1 MIHYHSNPS
10 PEVTASE
17 RSHSDSVRR
26 IAGECMVLLENDG
39 VLPLSGPQKVALYGN
54 GARATVKGGTGSGEV
69 NSRYSVSVEQGL
81 EEAGFEITTKQWL
94 AEQDRVIQEEFGAYM
109 ADVHQRAEAMGIPDF
124 FVMFNEHFI
133 PKALAPFQQA
143 EGDLAIYVL
152 GRNSGEGSDRYAEEG
167 DYELTQAEVA
177 LLTAL
182 GRNYKKVIVLLNLGG
197 VINAATL
204 KAIPGI
210 SAILLISQSGNMGG
224 HIVADV
230 LLGKSI
236 PSGRLTDTW
245 AEKYMDYP
253 SSATFSHNNGNWN
266 DEYYTD
272 GIFVGYR
279 YFDTFNVKPLYPF
292 GYGLNYTT
300 FTTEALGAS
309 ADEKQVSVTVKVTNT
324 GAFSGREV
332 VQVYGSAPRAGL
344 EKPMQVLCGFG
355 KTRLL
360 QPGQCQELKVSFD
373 LTNLESYDPAKA
385 AYVLEAGEY
394 VIRVGVNSRNTHV
407 AALVRLD
414 ETVETKKVRN
424 ICPLDE
430 EFEEISCAGVECW
443 KPENEDAEKAAA
455 PVFAISA
462 AKVPTVTIEYAG
474 EPEPFAPS
482 GTDHMITLE
491 EVRDGKYTMEQLV
504 SQLSVEEMAEW
515 CVGSAR
521 DSENVIGSASKAVP
535 GAAGET
541 SLALA
546 HRGVRDMVNADGPA
560 GLRLLAHFRVNAQGE
575 LLPGGSAI
583 GGMAEDFAPKQE
595 GDVDYYQYCTAIPIA
610 WLLASSWDLELIEK
624 CGDIVGAEM
633 ETFGVR
639 VWLAPGM
646 NIHRNP
652 LCGRNF
658 EYYSEDPLLS
668 GLCAA
673 ADVRGVQK
681 HPGVGTSIKHYFA
694 NNQEDNRMYC
704 NAHIKERAIREI
716 YLRNFGVCIEAS
728 QPMTIMTSY
737 NLINGIHAANCYD
750 SITCY
755 AREECG
761 FQGYVMTDWFTSNAK
776 VSGALAKPNPKY
788 SCSSSP
794 LCIYAGNDVQMPG
807 SEGNIED
814 IITAVKDGSLK
825 LGYLQRCAAKLLEV
839 DLKCGG
845 FPEAGPYIADK
856 NLRSFMTQE

>member
-1 MIHYHSNPS
+1 MIHYHANPS

-124 FVMFNEHFI
+124 FVMFNEHFV

-182 GRNYKKVIVLLNLGG
+182 GRSYKKVIVLLNLGG

-210 SAILLISQSGNMGG
+210 SAMLLISQSGNMGG

-300 FTTEALGAS
+300 FTMETLGAS

-360 QPGQCQELKVSFD
+360 QPGQSQELKVSFD

-443 KPENEDAEKAAA
+443 KPENEDAEKAVA

-474 EPEPFAPS
+474 EPEPFAPA

-515 CVGSAR
+515 CVGAAR
-521 DSENVIGSASKAVP
+521 DNENVIGSASKAVP

-546 HRGVRDMVNADGPA
+546 YRGVRDMINADGPA

>member
-1 MIHYHSNPS
+1 MIHYHANPS

-124 FVMFNEHFI
+124 FVMFNEHFV

-182 GRNYKKVIVLLNLGG
+182 GRSYKKVIVLLNLGG

-210 SAILLISQSGNMGG
+210 SAMLLISQSGNMGG

-300 FTTEALGAS
+300 FTMETLGAS
-309 ADEKQVSVTVKVTNT
+309 ADEKQVSVTVKVTNI
-324 GAFSGREV
+324 GAFPGREV

-360 QPGQCQELKVSFD
+360 QPGQCQELKVSFQ

-430 EFEEISCAGVECW
+430 EFEEISCAGAECW

-462 AKVPTVTIEYAG
+462 AKVPTVTVAYAG
-474 EPEPFAPS
+474 EPEPFAPA

-515 CVGSAR
+515 CVGAAR
-521 DSENVIGSASKAVP
+521 DNENVIGSASKAVP

-546 HRGVRDMVNADGPA
+546 YRGVRDMINADGPA
-560 GLRLLAHFRVNAQGE
+560 GLRLLAHFRTNAQGE

-737 NLINGIHAANCYD
+737 NLINGVHGANCYD

-761 FQGYVMTDWFTSNAK
+761 FQGYVMTDWFTSNAR
-776 VSGALAKPNPKY
+776 VSGAMAKPNPKY
-788 SCSSSP
+788 PCASSP

-807 SEGNIED
+807 CEGNIAD

-825 LGYLQRCAAKLLEV
+825 LGYLQRSAAKLLEV

>member
-1 MIHYHSNPS
+1 MIHYHANPS

-182 GRNYKKVIVLLNLGG
+182 GRSYKKVIVLLNLGG

-210 SAILLISQSGNMGG
+210 SAMLLISQSGNMGG

-300 FTTEALGAS
+300 FTMETLGAS

-414 ETVETKKVRN
+414 ETVETKKVKN

-443 KPENEDAEKAAA
+443 KPENEDVEKAAA

-474 EPEPFAPS
+474 EPESFAPS

-515 CVGSAR
+515 CVGAAR
-521 DSENVIGSASKAVP
+521 DNENVIGSASKAVP

-546 HRGVRDMVNADGPA
+546 HRGVRDMINADGPA
-560 GLRLLAHFRVNAQGE
+560 GLRLIPHFRTDAEGK
-575 LLPGGSAI
+575 LLPGGTAI
-583 GGMAEDFAPKQE
+583 GGMAEEFAPKQE